1 MEAVTV
7 SFTESAAKSF
17 LGKLGSILAQ
27 EAELLAGVADDARY
41 IMDEMESMTSLL
53 RVLSSRQDHDEQ
65 VKTWMKQVREMAYDA
80 EDSIDVFRYRLRRR
94 RQENRFIID
103 FLTYTVHLLRRLKA
117 RHDVATDLQKLKLR
131 ACHVSE
137 RRARYFLESGG
148 ATSAPNSSAPPY
160 SVPLGEEGGLVGI
173 KPQRDDLIE
182 RITKEGQ
189 DRFGVIAIV
198 GFGGLGKTTLAMQ
211 VFESLK
217 VTGSHFHAYAWI
229 AVSQSY
235 KMEVLLRS
243 IIRQLSISVQKIQH
257 VLQLSASN
265 QNIEVVEQLLDG
277 MREDD
282 LRRTIIGYLQDKRYL
297 IVLDDTWEIS
307 AWDSF
312 KAALPYNRNG
322 SRIIVTTRNK
332 PVAHACCSHNS
343 FCNYIHEVQP
353 LSTRQSMKLF
363 CNRVFG
369 GSACPGNLI
378 KLTED
383 ILRKCDGLPLAIV
396 TIAGALA
403 AKPKKTPDEWRK
415 LHDHLGI
422 ELETNDSLKNIN
434 RVLLL
439 SYNDLPYHLKPCFL
453 YLSIFPEDYEIHR
466 KRLVRRWIAEGLVN
480 GRRGMSDEEVA
491 EGYFNEL
498 IDRSLIQPSKI
509 DAVGKVKSCR
519 VHDIM
524 LEVIVS
530 MSAEENF
537 VTVLSEHSTTIPHS
551 KVRRLAQQGESSVK
565 DDLYLSQIRSLTT
578 FGNVIPLHDYGKMRL
593 LRVLDL
599 QECRSLRHVHLKNIG
614 KLFLLNFLSLRNSR
628 YIKKLP
634 GSIGDLSNLQFLDV
648 RETDIQKLPRAV
660 VKLRRLAY
668 LRGSWFYGGLRLP
681 REIRKMKGLQSLG
694 VITGTDAAVLQEIG
708 ELTQLKKLS
717 IEFKSRYKRGSRF
730 HGCRSVVDNYDLPK
744 LRRELCTSLQKIN
757 SSLRSLT
764 LTDRSD
770 RVIRSLNDLDPAPL
784 LLGKLHLN
792 GPILTLPAWFPKLDQ
807 IAKINLRN
815 TYLDPDAIQVL
826 KDLPGLVQLKL
837 GPRSFQFW
845 REEES
850 EQQPETLHFGREG
863 FAALRTLQTDSLNVS
878 FEDGAL
884 PNLELLRLIDLRG
897 RFREESIST
906 MQYLSKLK
914 EVQAAIDDEG
924 LMDMIREIAAAHPNH
939 PKLVVSH

>member
-1 MEAVTV
+1 
-7 SFTESAAKSF
+7 
-17 LGKLGSILAQ
+17 
-27 EAELLAGVADDARY
+27 
-41 IMDEMESMTSLL
+41 MDKMESMTSLL

-80 EDSIDVFRYRLRRR
+80 EDSIDVFRYRLGRR
-94 RQENRFIID
+94 RQENRIIID
-103 FLTYTVHLLRRLKA
+103 FLAYTVRLLRRLKA

-137 RRARYFLESGG
+137 RRPRYFLESGG
-148 ATSAPNSSAPPY
+148 ATSAPSSSDPPHSVRLGEVRPKRMGGDELPGWLMDAKQPQLQVGVVSPDDIAGAALAREIHHSLAIPGGHFRAHAMVTASKSHDTEELLRTMIRQLSFSGEMIPQVLGDLALHSDKTGVEQCLDNLGEVDLVTTIINYLQDKRYLVVLDDIPINSAWDCLKDALPDKRNGSRIIMITADEAVAGAWFSHNY
-160 SVPLGEEGGLVGI
+160 HSVSEEGGLVGF

-189 DRFGVIAIV
+189 DQYGEIAIV

-235 KMEVLLRS
+235 KVEVLLRS
-243 IIRQLSISVQKIQH
+243 IIRQLSISVQQIQH

-265 QNIEVVEQLLDG
+265 QDIEV
-277 MREDD
+277 
-282 LRRTIIGYLQDKRYL
+282 DKRYL

-332 PVAHACCSHNS
+332 TVAHTCCSHNS
-343 FCNYIHEVQP
+343 FCNHIHEGQP
-353 LSTRQSMKLF
+353 LSTRQ
-363 CNRVFG
+363 
-369 GSACPGNLI
+369 
-378 KLTED
+378 
-383 ILRKCDGLPLAIV
+383 KCDGLPLAIV

-439 SYNDLPYHLKPCFL
+439 LSYNDLPYHLKPCFL
-453 YLSIFPEDYEIHR
+453 YLSIFTEDYEIDR
-466 KRLVRRWIAEGLVN
+466 KRLVRRWIAEGLLN

-509 DAVGKVKSCR
+509 DVVGKVKTR
-519 VHDIM
+519 R
-524 LEVIVS
+524 
-530 MSAEENF
+530 ENF
-537 VTVLSEHSTTIPHS
+537 VTVLSEHSTMIPHN
-551 KVRRLAQQGESSVK
+551 KVRRLAQQGESTIK

-599 QECRSLRHVHLKNIG
+599 EECRSLRHVHLKNIG

-628 YIKKLP
+628 CIKKLP
-634 GSIGDLSNLQFLDV
+634 GSIGGLSNLQFLDV

-660 VKLRRLAY
+660 VKLQRLAY

-681 REIRKMKGLQSLG
+681 KGIRKMKGLQSLG
-694 VITGTDAAVLQEIG
+694 VITGTDAAVLREIG

-717 IEFKSRYKRGSRF
+717 
-730 HGCRSVVDNYDLPK
+730 VV
-744 LRRELCTSLQKIN
+744 QIKIQ
-757 SSLRSLT
+757 
-764 LTDRSD
+764 
-770 RVIRSLNDLDPAPL
+770 A
-784 LLGKLHLN
+784 GK
-792 GPILTLPAWFPKLDQ
+792 
-807 IAKINLRN
+807 
-815 TYLDPDAIQVL
+815 
-826 KDLPGLVQLKL
+826 
-837 GPRSFQFW
+837 
-845 REEES
+845 
-850 EQQPETLHFGREG
+850 
-863 FAALRTLQTDSLNVS
+863 
-878 FEDGAL
+878 
-884 PNLELLRLIDLRG
+884 
-897 RFREESIST
+897 
-906 MQYLSKLK
+906 
-914 EVQAAIDDEG
+914 
-924 LMDMIREIAAAHPNH
+924 
-939 PKLVVSH
+939 

>member
-1 MEAVTV
+1 
-7 SFTESAAKSF
+7 
-17 LGKLGSILAQ
+17 
-27 EAELLAGVADDARY
+27 
-41 IMDEMESMTSLL
+41 
-53 RVLSSRQDHDEQ
+53 
-65 VKTWMKQVREMAYDA
+65 
-80 EDSIDVFRYRLRRR
+80 
-94 RQENRFIID
+94 
-103 FLTYTVHLLRRLKA
+103 
-117 RHDVATDLQKLKLR
+117 
-131 ACHVSE
+131 
-137 RRARYFLESGG
+137 
-148 ATSAPNSSAPPY
+148 
-160 SVPLGEEGGLVGI
+160 EEGGLVGV

-189 DRFGVIAIV
+189 DQFGVIAIV

-235 KMEVLLRS
+235 KVEVLLRS
-243 IIRQLSISVQKIQH
+243 IIRQLSISVQQIQH
-257 VLQLSASN
+257 ILQLSASN
-265 QNIEVVEQLLDG
+265 QDIEVVEQLLDK
-277 MREDD
+277 MREED
-282 LRRTIIGYLQDKRYL
+282 LRRTIIGHLQDKSCFA
-297 IVLDDTWEIS
+297 T
-307 AWDSF
+307 
-312 KAALPYNRNG
+312 
-322 SRIIVTTRNK
+322 
-332 PVAHACCSHNS
+332 
-343 FCNYIHEVQP
+343 
-353 LSTRQSMKLF
+353 
-363 CNRVFG
+363 VFG
-369 GSACPGNLI
+369 RSACPGNLI

-403 AKPKKTPDEWRK
+403 ANPKKTPDEWRK

-439 SYNDLPYHLKPCFL
+439 SYNDLPYLLKPCFL
-453 YLSIFPEDYEIHR
+453 YLSIFTEDYEIDR

-509 DAVGKVKSCR
+509 DVVGKVKTCR

-530 MSAEENF
+530 MSVEENF
-537 VTVLSEHSTTIPHS
+537 VTVLSEHSTMIPHN
-551 KVRRLAQQGESSVK
+551 KVRRLAQQGESTIK

-628 YIKKLP
+628 CIKKLP
-634 GSIGDLSNLQFLDV
+634 GSIGGLSNLQFLDV

-660 VKLRRLAY
+660 VKLQRLAY
-668 LRGSWFYGGLRLP
+668 LRGSWFYGGLMLP
-681 REIRKMKGLQSLG
+681 KGIRKMKGLQNLG
-694 VITGTDAAVLQEIG
+694 VITGTDGAVLREIG

-717 IEFKSRYKRGSRF
+717 VEFKSRYKRGSRF

-744 LRRELCTSLQKIN
+744 LRRELSTSLQKIN

-815 TYLDPDAIQVL
+815 TYLDPDVIQVL

-863 FAALRTLQTDSLNVS
+863 FTALRIFQTGSLNVS
-878 FEDGAL
+878 FEDGAQ
-884 PNLELLRLIDLRG
+884 PTKLELLR
-897 RFREESIST
+897 
-906 MQYLSKLK
+906 
-914 EVQAAIDDEG
+914 
-924 LMDMIREIAAAHPNH
+924 
-939 PKLVVSH
+939 